1 MLNNVEGCFGDISD
15 ALEAYKTTLD
25 SGTDDIKATKDY
37 VAGIQKDIRKLSK
50 SLKALSGNDQYN
62 EMIEVL
68 KTDPQ
73 MIAQFVAS
81 PVAMETEA
89 IYPIRTYGSAMAPF
103 YTVLAIWV
111 GALILVALIH
121 VEVRREDDLK
131 RGSFPACILWKIY
144 YIFSD
149 RTDSGSDYRTGGFV
163 LY

>member
-1 MLNNVEGCFGDISD
+1 M
-15 ALEAYKTTLD
+15 EAYKTTLD

-103 YTVLAIWV
+103 YTVLA
-111 GALILVALIH
+111 LSLIH
-121 VEVRREDDLK
+121 
-131 RGSFPACILWKIY
+131 I
-144 YIFSD
+144 
-149 RTDSGSDYRTGGFV
+149 
-163 LY
+163 